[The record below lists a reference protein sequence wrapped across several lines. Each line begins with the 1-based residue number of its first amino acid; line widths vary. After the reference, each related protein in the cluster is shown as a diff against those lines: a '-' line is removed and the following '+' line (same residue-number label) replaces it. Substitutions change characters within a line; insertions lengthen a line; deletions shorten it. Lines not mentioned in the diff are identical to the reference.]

1 MDVLRTYK
9 TLFKQKKI
17 AGGTKMAKLQI
28 VPIDHGN
35 RNIKTLNHTFAA
47 SIKEVGHLPEMGADT
62 LLYKGK
68 EYALVDKRMAQ
79 KTDKTQDE
87 DYFILTLFAISKE
100 LASDENMASGI
111 FPSECIEVVLLV
123 GLPPLQC
130 RAMGEGFIQY
140 LKRGGEPI
148 HFQFNKIPYAIRV
161 VDAHLYPQAYAA
173 AITALEHLKG
183 VHTANIVDI
192 GGFTADLLRL
202 IDIRPDMTVCTS
214 LHGGVNLLFQKINEQ
229 VRATGAN
236 NIPDAVIEGILLKD
250 EIVLQDCASTRVDLV
265 QTTAA
270 LFAQDLLQEI
280 SQAGLDLAE
289 NRTVFVGGGSILLRD
304 YINNTG
310 MVAKPIFVDNARA
323 NVQGYQLIYNNRN
336 IAR

>member
-1 MDVLRTYK
+1 MT
-9 TLFKQKKI
+9 
-17 AGGTKMAKLQI
+17 KLQI
-28 VPIDHGN
+28 IPIDHGS
-35 RNIKTLNHTFAA
+35 RNVKTTNHTFAA
-47 SIKEVGHLPEMGADT
+47 SIKDVGHLPPMGADT
-62 LLYKGK
+62 IYYKGK

-79 KTDKTQDE
+79 KPDKTKDD
-87 DYFILTLFAISKE
+87 DYFILTLFAIGKE
-100 LASDENMASGI
+100 FAGDENTASGVL
-111 FPSECIEVVLLV
+111 PGECFEVVLLV

-130 RAMGEGFIQY
+130 KAMGESFIQY
-140 LKRGGEPI
+140 LKRNGEPI
-148 HFQFNKIPYAIRV
+148 HFQFNKIPYAV
-161 VDAHLYPQAYAA
+161 SVKDVHLFPQAYAA

-183 VHTANIVDI
+183 VRTVNIVDV

-202 IDIRPDMTVCTS
+202 IGIKPDMTVCTS
-214 LHGGVNLLFQKINEQ
+214 LHYGVNLLFQRINEQ

-236 NIPDAVIEGILLKD
+236 NISDVVIEGVLLKD
-250 EIVLQDCASTRVDLV
+250 EIVLLDCAPARVDLV

-289 NRTVFVGGGSILLRD
+289 NRTVFVGGGSILLQD

-336 IAR
+336 VV